1 MAKKASTAPR
11 KLPRQERAQFTV
23 EAILVATKKVLAEE
37 GRERAT
43 TNRIAEVAG
52 VSIGSLYQYFP
63 NKEVLIELV
72 RADQEGAFREN
83 LEPRFER
90 MFDLP
95 LREAVCGIVS
105 LLIDYHRD
113 SRGIHN
119 ALQEPAQPEFHE
131 DLMDRW
137 LGTMVSYL
145 EAHRQE
151 IRPTNLELAARIALE
166 TVESLTHEMSLRS
179 PELLDDPEYASE
191 LVELLVGYLERRPS
205 HR

>member
-1 MAKKASTAPR
+1 MARKASTAPR

-23 EAILVATKKVLAEE
+23 DAILTATKKVLAGE

-63 NKEVLIELV
+63 NKDTLIEIV
-72 RADQEGAFREN
+72 RAGQEGAFRAK

-90 MFDLP
+90 MVDLP
-95 LREAVCGIVS
+95 LREAVRGVVS
-105 LLIDYHRD
+105 LLIEYHRE

-131 DLMDRW
+131 DLMERW
-137 LGTMVSYL
+137 LGTTIAYL
-145 EAHRQE
+145 EAHREE
-151 IRPTNLELAARIALE
+151 IRPTNLPLAARMALE
-166 TVESLTHEMSLRS
+166 TVESLTHDMSMRS

-191 LVELLVGYLERRPS
+191 LVEMLVGYLERRPS